1 MFIYNCFKKSHITAQ
16 SDTQKQ
22 LDRRDLLERC
32 FVQGAHNQHACLHCV
47 LSPTLFIIHACYN
60 YCVNFC
66 LCLYSR
72 IRIIVECVI
81 LYTVGS
87 FAQPVSPVIQEL
99 MDKFQLTTTQ
109 VDRKIQQIDIPYLAI
124 HFDNVELYVDV
135 MELSSGEQ
143 IDVKHADTNQLAM
156 IKCLKLW
163 KGKKPAQAT
172 FKTLLV
178 MLVKLRKEEIAGQ
191 VCQYLKVSLFV
202 RTPCSSM
209 ILVSP

>member
-1 MFIYNCFKKSHITAQ
+1 M
-16 SDTQKQ
+16 
-22 LDRRDLLERC
+22 
-32 FVQGAHNQHACLHCV
+32 QGAHNQHACLHCV

-143 IDVKHADTNQLAM
+143 IDVKHADTSHDQVLE
-156 IKCLKLW
+156 
-163 KGKKPAQAT
+163 
-172 FKTLLV
+172 TLE
-178 MLVKLRKEEIAGQ
+178 RKETCTSDIQDTVGDVGKAKEGRN
-191 VCQYLKVSLFV
+191 CWSSLSV
-202 RTPCSSM
+202 
-209 ILVSP
+209 LEG